1 MENVACAREA
11 EHVASLRLWGS
22 MTSRGV
28 CGYRATVEKTVPGIN
43 RWF

>member
-1 MENVACAREA
+1 VENVACAREA